1 MSKEV
6 KKGRKRKINI
16 QKVFN
21 LVSFTFL
28 LACVIF
34 YGSRFIKL
42 YIENNKVEKITVLS
56 DNIKDN
62 NKDNQNFKEINE
74 AYYFTNDEENN
85 YVEYSNILWRI
96 IKINKDKSVT
106 VVADKA
112 ITSLAPGQNKK
123 YDNTYINKWLNKSNE
138 NNTGIL
144 ESNLNNIEK
153 YLTYTET
160 CKDTV
165 TDTKNITC
173 KDKIKETY
181 ITLPSIYD
189 YVNTGGN
196 NGFLNNEEYFYLANA
211 NKDNN
216 LMYIDDTG
224 KTNYTEDEILGV
236 KPVITIKNTI
246 TLKEGNGSKENP
258 YTFED
263 SKGLFGSYVKLGKD
277 IWRVYNVTDNSIKLS
292 LNDYLKLNNQ
302 EVKYKY
308 SNNGY
313 YHNDTTN
320 GSLAYYLKNT
330 YLTSL
335 SYKNIINEDKFANG
349 IYNNTT
355 NYDYTKVLASTVDTK
370 IGLLSIGDIFLND
383 EATNYYLSTGVS
395 KDNNKIYVMESDYK
409 LYTKV
414 STTNLKIVPTISIKK
429 EVLTKGT
436 GTSSDPYEV
445 D

>member
-1 MSKEV
+1 
-6 KKGRKRKINI
+6 
-16 QKVFN
+16 
-21 LVSFTFL
+21 
-28 LACVIF
+28 
-34 YGSRFIKL
+34 
-42 YIENNKVEKITVLS
+42 
-56 DNIKDN
+56 
-62 NKDNQNFKEINE
+62 
-74 AYYFTNDEENN
+74 
-85 YVEYSNILWRI
+85 
-96 IKINKDKSVT
+96 
-106 VVADKA
+106 
-112 ITSLAPGQNKK
+112 
-123 YDNTYINKWLNKSNE
+123 
-138 NNTGIL
+138 
-144 ESNLNNIEK
+144 
-153 YLTYTET
+153 
-160 CKDTV
+160 
-165 TDTKNITC
+165 
-173 KDKIKETY
+173 
-181 ITLPSIYD
+181 
-189 YVNTGGN
+189 
-196 NGFLNNEEYFYLANA
+196 
-211 NKDNN
+211 
-216 LMYIDDTG
+216 MYIDDTG

-395 KDNNKIYVMESDYK
+395 KDNNQIYVMESDYK

-429 EVLTKGT
+429 EILTKGT